1 MTKFNYVSKNAEFY
15 PVTFRIYH
23 LNAYGKNKGKVDPDS
38 VHTVTLYRS
47 VVVGNTESVGKVI
60 ERLKAMLGESSKFQL
75 VAAKEADHER
85 AARMKRDDLEVV
97 SEILN
102 NGNLPADPIIT
113 EVAPASTVLRPSK
126 AA

>member
-23 LNAYGKNKGKVDPDS
+23 LNAFGKNKGKVDPNS

-60 ERLKAMLGESSKFQL
+60 ERLKTMLGESSKFQL
-75 VAAKEADHER
+75 LAAKEADHER
-85 AARMKRDDLEVV
+85 IARMERDNLEVV
-97 SEILN
+97 TEVANPI
-102 NGNLPADPIIT
+102 IIT
-113 EVAPASTVLRPSK
+113 EVAPASTVLR